1 MALDI
6 IVPTKDLSA
15 SLGLSGSVV
24 EKRNVLPILG
34 HVKLEADKDTLI
46 LTATDMDL
54 SIRQELGAQVK
65 QAGALAVPAQT
76 LAEII
81 KKIPDQDV
89 SLKFIDEGSLLEISS
104 KNCRFTIST
113 LPAEEFPMMED
124 IGSAHALSIA
134 ASNMTELLEH
144 TKFAMST
151 EETRYNLNGIYLH
164 VVADNPDILC
174 SAATDGHRLSISA
187 VKMDKKLPAFGV
199 ILPRKTVQEL
209 LKIIKD
215 PWLAEQNLEVEF
227 GQNRVKF
234 SLGKVMMI
242 SKLID
247 GSFPEYHAFI
257 PQNNSHKLVVNAKV
271 LASVV
276 DRVATVTVD
285 KFRAVKLMCDDKNLQ
300 VHASGETR
308 GVAHEIMQIGDG
320 TSYEGD
326 PIAIGFNP
334 RYLLD
339 ALGAAGDGEITIE
352 LQDSFSPALVKVA
365 EYPYAR
371 FVVMPVKV

>member
-24 EKRNVLPILG
+24 EKRNALPILG

-54 SIRQELGAQVK
+54 SIRQEVGAQVK
-65 QAGALAVPAQT
+65 HGGSLAVPAQT
-76 LAEII
+76 FAEII
-81 KKIPDQDV
+81 KKIPDQEV

-113 LPAEEFPMMED
+113 LSADQFPMMED
-124 IGSAHALSIA
+124 IGSYHSLSIR
-134 ASNMTELLEH
+134 ASSMSDLLEH

-164 VVADNPDILC
+164 VVADNLDILC
-174 SAATDGHRLSISA
+174 SAATDGHRLSLSA
-187 VKMDKKLPAFGV
+187 IKMDKKLSAFGV
-199 ILPRKTVQEL
+199 ILPRKTIQEL

-257 PQNNSHKLVVNAKV
+257 PQNNPYKLIMNAKV
-271 LASVV
+271 LAAVV

-285 KFRAVKLMCDDKNLQ
+285 KFRAIKLMCDDQSLQ

-308 GVAHEIMQIGDG
+308 GVAHEIMKIGEGASYDG
-320 TSYEGD
+320 E
-326 PIAIGFNP
+326 PISIGLNP

-339 ALGAAGDGEITIE
+339 ALSAAGDGEITIE
-352 LQDSFSPALVKVA
+352 LQDSSSPALVKVA
-365 EYPYAR
+365 EHPYAR

>member
-6 IVPTKDLSA
+6 IVPTKDLST

-34 HVKLEADKDTLI
+34 HIKLEANGDTLV

-54 SIRQELGAQVK
+54 SIRQEIGAQVK
-65 QAGALAVPAQT
+65 EGGALAVPAQT
-76 LAEII
+76 FAEII
-81 KKIPDQDV
+81 KKIPDQEV
-89 SLKFIDEGSLLEISS
+89 ALKFLSEGDLLEISS

-113 LPAEEFPMMED
+113 LPADEFPMMED
-124 IGSAHALSIA
+124 IGLAHSLSIQ
-134 ASNMTELLEH
+134 ASSMTELLEH

-164 VVADNPDILC
+164 ILAGNPDVVC
-174 SAATDGHRLSISA
+174 AAATDGHRLSLSA
-187 VKMDKKLPAFGV
+187 IKMEKKFSAFGV

-215 PWLAEQNLEVEF
+215 PWSSEQNLAVEF

-234 SLGKVMMI
+234 ALGKIVMI

-247 GSFPEYHAFI
+247 GSFPEYHTFI
-257 PQNNSHKLVVNAKV
+257 PENNPHKLVINAKI

-285 KFRAVKLMCDDKNLQ
+285 KFRAVKLMCDDKTLQ
-300 VHASGETR
+300 VYASGETR
-308 GVAHEIMQIGDG
+308 GVAHENMMIGDG

-339 ALGAAGDGEITIE
+339 ALGAAGDSEITIE
-352 LQDSFSPALVKVA
+352 LQDSFSPALIKVA
-365 EYPYAR
+365 DHPYAR